1 MTSERVTR
9 IIERLLDKAEKAAVA
24 EDWTAVQA
32 LTDEALE
39 LDSDLADA
47 LALRDFAVPRIQR
60 VQRVQRVS
68 SWKTRGDANQVGS
81 DALARYPS
89 KSEPTKSE
97 DEPLSDTRSSREADL
112 DVQLSARVQRLV
124 EAFLDQAEAS
134 VEERN
139 WERVTTLTAYARDLD
154 PANTDAESLGK
165 LAEKRGRASP
175 IPHGLKAP
183 PPAAAPAA
191 AVNPREFRAETP
203 ISAALSPP
211 TRRAPTGRR
220 GEHSSL
226 SFGEAVGSAVDNY
239 ATFDGRASRAAYW
252 YWALFSVLFQLTVNV
267 ADVVLGTEPLLYAAG
282 IFLLQRRWP
291 VSNALRRQRS
301 RRARRESHSFRAT
314 PLHRRGRQW
323 APALAD
329 CTA

>member
-1 MTSERVTR
+1 M
-9 IIERLLDKAEKAAVA
+9 
-24 EDWTAVQA
+24 EDEGRRESGWLRCTCKIPEQA
-32 LTDEALE
+32 
-39 LDSDLADA
+39 
-47 LALRDFAVPRIQR
+47 
-60 VQRVQRVS
+60 
-68 SWKTRGDANQVGS
+68 
-81 DALARYPS
+81 
-89 KSEPTKSE
+89 EPTKSE

-191 AVNPREFRAETP
+191 AVNPREFRAE
-203 ISAALSPP
+203 SPP

-226 SFGEAVGSAVDNY
+226 SFGEAVGSAVENY
-239 ATFDGRASRAAYW
+239 ATFDGRASRSAYW
-252 YWALFSVLFQLTVNV
+252 YWALFTFLIGVSTGALD
-267 ADVVLGTEPLLYAAG
+267 AGLGSAPLLYVVSSA
-282 IFLLQRRWP
+282 FLLLP
-291 VSNALRRQRS
+291 SLAVGGAAFARRQQDRLELAVGSRS
-301 RRARRESHSFRAT
+301 PRRSGVSIRIVRH
-314 PLHRRGRQW
+314 
-323 APALAD
+323 
-329 CTA
+329 